1 MKLGFTEFS
10 YGYAFTENLIRSSAT
25 GPTSAP
31 VFPNLVQEAQLGYD
45 VRIDAPGAPL
55 FFQFK
60 LPELMVR
67 NSAKE
72 LSMPGVIGL
81 SVPFFRMPLMRRD
94 LSSQHQHLITL
105 ETRFPGRVLYASPI
119 LDSAAAF
126 NRSYASASVHLTSA
140 LFSPTDIGPLP
151 DDENHVVSYMASSA
165 VAWRC
170 SQPKKVPARKFENLA
185 EEIDGLLLERSTQT
199 LEDTIREL
207 QEGVGR
213 LIPAEL
219 RQAEG
224 QIRDRINARR
234 VVVDGRGRDGR
245 AQRLTTEL
253 LVMRELVRVGLGVD
267 LLVAQPRDPKK
278 AKKKP

>member
-10 YGYAFTENLIRSSAT
+10 YGYAFTENLIRSSAS
-25 GPTSAP
+25 GPSNAP

-72 LSMPGVIGL
+72 LAMRGVTGL

-94 LSSQHQHLITL
+94 LSNQHQHLINL

-126 NRSYASASVHLTSA
+126 NRSYSRASVHRDSA
-140 LFSPTDIGPLP
+140 LFSPADIGPLP
-151 DDENHVVSYMASSA
+151 DNESHVVSYMALSA

-170 SQPKKVPARKFENLA
+170 SEPKKVPVRKYGGLV
-185 EEIDGLLLERSTQT
+185 EEIAGLLQERSKQT
-199 LEDTIREL
+199 LEDTVREL
-207 QEGVGR
+207 QEGVGP

-219 RQAEG
+219 RQTEDE
-224 QIRDRINARR
+224 IRDRINARR
-234 VVVDGRGRDGR
+234 VVVDGTGRDGR
-245 AQRLTTEL
+245 AQQLTTEL

>member
-25 GPTSAP
+25 GPASAP

-45 VRIDAPGAPL
+45 VKIDAPGAPI

-72 LSMPGVIGL
+72 LAMPGVTGL

-94 LSSQHQHLITL
+94 LSSQHQHLINL

-126 NRSYASASVHLTSA
+126 NRSYSRASVHRDSA
-140 LFSPTDIGPLP
+140 LFSPADIGPLP
-151 DDENHVVSYMASSA
+151 DNESHVVSYMVSSH

-170 SQPKKVPARKFENLA
+170 SEPRKVSARKYDSIADEIAGQLQERADQSLEN
-185 EEIDGLLLERSTQT
+185 TV
-199 LEDTIREL
+199 REL
-207 QEGVGR
+207 QEGVR
-213 LIPAEL
+213 QLIPSEL
-219 RQAEG
+219 RQSEG

-234 VVVDGRGRDGR
+234 VVLDGASRDDE
-245 AQRLTTEL
+245 AQQLTTEL

-278 AKKKP
+278 AKKTP